1 MATREELENI
11 IATAKT
17 PEVRQLAEAQLQ
29 KLDFIDAAAQGDE
42 LAKLLLI
49 LKDSVD
55 LWKSNN
61 PQAVAGAISK
71 DEVEK
76 LLEEALKKT
85 KISYED
91 LNAELKAKLSG
102 QVKVQLSL
110 NTPYA
115 KGIQT
120 SKTMLTEFE
129 KPLFQKVLSDF
140 LARNNV
146 YLYGGAGTGK
156 TYLAAQIAKF
166 LNYRYIEVNCNQF
179 TSPLNLIGGQTITGY
194 QKGSLEMAWT
204 NVDERGEKFE
214 GAVLCLD
221 ELPKLDP
228 NTAGLL
234 NAALAKIKDFTE
246 DAAGNIVG
254 PKIRNGRGEEIELKN
269 MFVIATGNV
278 RLNETSVE
286 YEANFKQDLS
296 LQDRFAGSCYEVFP
310 AYKTEFNDVMKGMA
324 FIWIYMQKV
333 RQVIIDNRLTGQAFV
348 SFRILISMRDTYRVY
363 RESQGLKVAEE
374 SLIEP
379 KTLKQALDS
388 FLNLFKPNQVDLI
401 KQQTNY
407 DEFIRLIEQKN
418 KLPLD
423 KLDTPQEL
431 QEGSEMVAR
440 LEQQVKNKTA

>member
-1 MATREELENI
+1 MATREELKNL
-11 IATAKT
+11 IASAQT
-17 PEVRQLAEAQLQ
+17 PEVKQLAEAELQ
-29 KLDFIDAAAQGDE
+29 KLDFMDAAAQGDE

-49 LKDSVD
+49 LKETVD
-55 LWKSNN
+55 LYKTNN
-61 PQAVAGAISK
+61 PGMVAGAVSK
-71 DEVEK
+71 EEVEK
-76 LLEEALKKT
+76 LLEQALRKT

-120 SKTMLTEFE
+120 SKTMLEEFE

-166 LNYRYIEVNCNQF
+166 LGYRYIEVNCNQF

-234 NAALAKIKDFTE
+234 NAALAKIKDFSQ
-246 DAAGNIVG
+246 DSAGNVVG

-296 LQDRFAGSCYEVFP
+296 LQDRFAGSCYQVFP
-310 AYKTEFNDVMKGMA
+310 AYRTEFFEVMKGMA
-324 FIWIYMQKV
+324 FIWIYMQKL
-333 RQVIIDNRLTGQAFV
+333 RQVILDNRLTGQAFV

-363 RESQGLKVAEE
+363 REYQEMKVGEQT
-374 SLIEP
+374 LIEP

-388 FLNLFKPNQVDLI
+388 FLNLFKPEQVDLL
-401 KQQTNY
+401 KKQTNY
-407 DEFIRLIEQKN
+407 DGFVNLIEQKN

-423 KLDTPQEL
+423 KLDTPDEL
-431 QEGSEMVAR
+431 TDGREMVYK
-440 LEQQVKNKTA
+440 LEAEVKNKTA

>member
-1 MATREELENI
+1 MATREELKNL
-11 IATAKT
+11 IASAQT
-17 PEVRQLAEAQLQ
+17 PEVKQLAEAELQ
-29 KLDFIDAAAQGDE
+29 KLDFMDAAAQGDE

-49 LKDSVD
+49 LKETVD
-55 LWKSNN
+55 LYKTNN
-61 PQAVAGAISK
+61 PGMVAGAVSK
-71 DEVEK
+71 EEVEK
-76 LLEEALKKT
+76 LLEQALKKT

-120 SKTMLTEFE
+120 SKTMLEEFE

-166 LNYRYIEVNCNQF
+166 LGYRYIEVNCNQF

-234 NAALAKIKDFTE
+234 NAALAKIKDFSQ
-246 DAAGNIVG
+246 DAAGNVVG

-296 LQDRFAGSCYEVFP
+296 LQDRFAGSCYQVFP
-310 AYKTEFNDVMKGMA
+310 AYRTEFFEVMKGMA
-324 FIWIYMQKV
+324 FIWIYMQKL
-333 RQVIIDNRLTGQAFV
+333 RQVILDNRLTGQAFV

-363 RESQGLKVAEE
+363 REYQEMKVGEQT
-374 SLIEP
+374 LIEP

-388 FLNLFKPNQVDLI
+388 FLNLFKPEQIDLL
-401 KQQTNY
+401 KKQTNY
-407 DEFIRLIEQKN
+407 DGFVNLIEQKN

-423 KLDTPQEL
+423 KLDTPEEL
-431 QEGSEMVAR
+431 TDGREMVYK
-440 LEQQVKNKTA
+440 LEAEVRNKTA